1 MDMKLYHTPQ
11 SRSVR
16 PRWLMEEW
24 GLEYQLVPVAL
35 FEGEGETDEY
45 KKIHP
50 LGQVP
55 ALEVNGDI
63 MLESGAMCHWLTDSY
78 DDHSLAPDIGD
89 PARRQYEQ
97 WMTFSQASLEP
108 LPWLAMLHARLL
120 PEDQRVAEIIPWA
133 NERVIPALVTLND
146 AMIGKDYLLGEQF
159 TTADIMI
166 GSTLL
171 WIPQMLVNFPEL
183 MVYAQRLKQR
193 PAYQRAMA

>member
-1 MDMKLYHTPQ
+1 MDIKLYHTPG

-16 PRWLMEEW
+16 PRWLMEEL
-24 GLEYQLVPVAL
+24 GLEYELINVAL
-35 FEGEGETDEY
+35 FQGEGETKEY

-55 ALEVNGDI
+55 ALDLNGDI
-63 MLESGAMCHWLTDSY
+63 MLESAAMCHWLTDSY
-78 DDHSLAPDIGD
+78 DDHYLAPAMGD

-97 WMTFSQASLEP
+97 WMSFSQASLEP
-108 LPWLAMLHARLL
+108 WPWLAMLHGRFL
-120 PEDQRVAEIIPWA
+120 PEDERVADIIPWA
-133 NERVIPALVTLND
+133 NDRLVPALVILND

-183 MVYAQRLKQR
+183 LAYAQRLKQR